1 MLLNKGADKT
11 LSQSPLSMINKSI
24 ADEMEFED
32 TLYRLQMEN
41 NNKQEITTNGK
52 YQQTGNNIK
61 WLIIT
66 NWK

>member
-1 MLLNKGADKT
+1 
-11 LSQSPLSMINKSI
+11 MINKSI

-52 YQQTGNNIK
+52 YQQTGNNNK
-61 WLIIT
+61 WLIQQMENTNKREIT
-66 NWK
+66 TNG

>member
-1 MLLNKGADKT
+1 
-11 LSQSPLSMINKSI
+11 MINKSI

-41 NNKQEITTNGK
+41 NNKQEIPTNGK